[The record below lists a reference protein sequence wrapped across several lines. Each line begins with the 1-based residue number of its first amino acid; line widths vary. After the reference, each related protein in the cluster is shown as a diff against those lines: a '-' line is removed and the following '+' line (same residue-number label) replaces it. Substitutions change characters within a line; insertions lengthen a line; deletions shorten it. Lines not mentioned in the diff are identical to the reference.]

1 MVLGVKLKV
10 LLLSRDEVEKLI
22 SMLEVIKAVE
32 EAFRAKGLGKV
43 QMPPK
48 SYVNFGRYGGDF
60 RVMPA
65 YLEEM
70 GAAGVKIVNVHPQ
83 NPKKYG
89 LPTVMA
95 TIMLLDT
102 RNGAPLAI
110 MDGTLITNLRTG
122 AGGAVA
128 AKYLSRKD
136 AKVAAMVGAG
146 VQAKTQLLALKEVR
160 KIEEVRVKS
169 LHRQRAEQF
178 AKEIGKE
185 LGVEANI
192 FSETK
197 QAVKGAD
204 IVVTTTPST
213 KPILMDDY
221 VEEGMHINAIGA
233 DAPGKQELDPKILL
247 RAKIVVDE
255 IEQLLHGGEVNVP
268 FSKGQISK
276 DDIYGDLGEI
286 VTGKKPG
293 RTSPREIT
301 VFDSTGLAIQ
311 DIATGWIVYK
321 KAKKRGIGREVEML

>member
-1 MVLGVKLKV
+1 VNI
-10 LLLSRDEVEKLI
+10 LLLSRSEVAELI
-22 SMLEVIKAVE
+22 SIKEAIDAVE
-32 EAFRAKGLGKV
+32 QAFRAKGLGRV

-48 SYVNFGRYGGDF
+48 SYVQFAKYGGDF

-70 GAAGVKIVNVHPQ
+70 GAAGVKIVNVHPK
-83 NPKKYG
+83 NPKVYG

-95 TIMLLDT
+95 TILLLDPKT
-102 RNGAPLAI
+102 GAPLAI

-160 KIEEVRVKS
+160 NIEEVRVNDLSQK
-169 LHRQRAEQF
+169 RAEEF
-178 AKEIGKE
+178 AKEIGKK
-185 LGVEANI
+185 LGVEVNI

-197 QAVKGAD
+197 QAVKDAD
-204 IVVTTTPST
+204 VVVTTTPSN
-213 KPILMDDY
+213 DY

-247 RAKIVVDE
+247 RAKVVVDD
-255 IEQLLHGGEVNVP
+255 IEQAIHGGEVNVAL
-268 FSKGQISK
+268 SKGDIARG
-276 DDIYGDLGEI
+276 DIYADLGEI
-286 VTGKKPG
+286 ITKKKPG
-293 RTSPREIT
+293 RTSPKEIT

-311 DIATGWIVYK
+311 DIATDWIVYK
-321 KAKKRGIGREVEML
+321 KAKKLGKGREVKLL